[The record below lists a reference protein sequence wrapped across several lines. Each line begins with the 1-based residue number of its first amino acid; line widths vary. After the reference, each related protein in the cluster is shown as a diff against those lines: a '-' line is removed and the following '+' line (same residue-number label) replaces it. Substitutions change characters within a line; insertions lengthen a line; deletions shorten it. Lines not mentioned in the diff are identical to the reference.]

1 MAVRFQERL
10 TLGEIW
16 ALLWACGPMAK
27 LPSLRSVQVTSPLR
41 GTFRPTESDPARVTN
56 AKEELMQKLL
66 LTLFVWQLTAVD
78 KLKTR
83 REAGQGTLEYVGMIA
98 VAAIIIVAVVAVAKS
113 ADIGSMLTAAINKV
127 KAAVG

>member
-1 MAVRFQERL
+1 MAISPF
-10 TLGEIW
+10 
-16 ALLWACGPMAK
+16 
-27 LPSLRSVQVTSPLR
+27 LRSVQVTSPPR
-41 GTFRPTESDPARVTN
+41 GTFRPTETDSDWVTN

-78 KLKTR
+78 KLKAR

-113 ADIGSMLTAAINKV
+113 ADIGSMLTAAINK
-127 KAAVG
+127 

>member
-1 MAVRFQERL
+1 
-10 TLGEIW
+10 
-16 ALLWACGPMAK
+16 
-27 LPSLRSVQVTSPLR
+27 
-41 GTFRPTESDPARVTN
+41 
-56 AKEELMQKLL
+56 MQKLL

-113 ADIGSMLTAAINKV
+113 ADIGSMLTA
-127 KAAVG
+127 